1 MLGWSAVVVI
11 IGRLE
16 SRMQIRTWTRR
27 TAASAAALVAVL
39 ALCTTP
45 ASANAG
51 SSANTNV
58 VRPPQC
64 AMVLADGESGT
75 KRPV

>member
-1 MLGWSAVVVI
+1 MLGCSSVEI
-11 IGRLE
+11 TGRLE
-16 SRMQIRTWTRR
+16 MRMQTRTWTRR
-27 TAASAAALVAVL
+27 TAASATALVALL

-45 ASANAG
+45 ASANAA

-64 AMVLADGESGT
+64 AMVLADGESGA